1 MSIMVR
7 YHPASMTAEQYD
19 ATGPQMEA
27 AGIWPPDGLDYHVCF
42 ATDEGLMVSEVWD
55 SREQWEAFGQ
65 KLMPALGEGGIQ
77 MAAEPD
83 VFEVHE
89 IEKR

>member
-19 ATGPQMEA
+19 ATGPKMEA

-42 ATDEGLMVSEVWD
+42 ATSEGLTVSEVWD

-77 MAAEPD
+77 MSAEPD